1 MSLRVL
7 YLHQH
12 FTTPDGAGGTRSWA
26 MARALAA
33 RGHRVTVACG
43 LSEGT
48 DSGLSA
54 PFRRGRRAGRAGPLS
69 LVQFRVP
76 YANAMGAAARGRAF
90 LSFAARAMPLAV
102 GGGFDVIVA
111 SSTPPTVA
119 LPALAA
125 HGIARLPFV
134 FEIRD
139 PWPELLLSLGA
150 LRPGPVATGLSALS
164 GHACRAAAHVIA
176 LSEGAAESARRH
188 GARHVSLIPNGC
200 DLDLF
205 GPHVA
210 PARPEAAAPWESA
223 FVYAGA
229 HGPANGLDALLD
241 AARILRD
248 RGEWRVRLLL
258 VGEGA
263 ERARLAHRA
272 RIEELRN
279 VTFLPAMPKRA
290 LASLFAGAQGGLL
303 CLAPA
308 PAFAEGT
315 SPNKLMDLLAAGLPV
330 VSNVPG
336 RAAQWLAEGEAGLT
350 ATTPAGLADAMTLLA
365 HEPGRRIA
373 MRQAARRLA
382 IRRFDRRDLAARFC
396 DAVEAAARSR
406 PVLRA
411 RAAPGPD
418 PDVHAA

>member
-26 MARALAA
+26 MARALAG
-33 RGHRVTVACG
+33 RGHRVTMACG

-48 DSGLSA
+48 ESGLSA
-54 PFRRGRRAGRAGPLS
+54 PFRRGRRTGRAGPLR
-69 LVQFRVP
+69 VAQFAVP
-76 YANAMGAAARGRAF
+76 YANAMGPVARSRAF
-90 LSFAARAMPLAV
+90 LCFAARSTALAV

-125 HGIARLPFV
+125 LGIAGVPFV

-139 PWPELLLSLGA
+139 PWPDLLLSMGA
-150 LRPGPVATGLSALS
+150 LRPGLIATGLSALT
-164 GHACRAAAHVIA
+164 GRACRGAAGVIA
-176 LSEGAAESARRH
+176 LSEGAAASARRH
-188 GARHVSLIPNGC
+188 GARRVALIPNGC

-210 PARPEAAAPWESA
+210 PVRPAVAAPSEVV

-229 HGPANGLDALLD
+229 HGPANGLDTLLD
-241 AARILRD
+241 AAAILRGRD
-248 RGEWRVRLLL
+248 ERRVRLLL
-258 VGEGA
+258 VGDGA
-263 ERARLAHRA
+263 DRARLIGRA
-272 RIEELRN
+272 QADGLHN
-279 VTFLPAMPKRA
+279 VTFAPAMPKRA
-290 LASLFAGAQGGLL
+290 LAALLAGVQGGLL
-303 CLAPA
+303 CLAPV

-336 RAAQWLAEGEAGLT
+336 RAARWLAEGEAGLT
-350 ATTPAGLADAMTLLA
+350 ATTATGLADAMAVLA
-365 HEPGRRIA
+365 RDPARRAA
-373 MRQAARRLA
+373 MGQAARRLA
-382 IRRFDRRDLAARFC
+382 VRRFDRRVLAAQFC
-396 DAVEAAARSR
+396 AVVEAAARPL
-406 PVLRA
+406 PVPHPRA
-411 RAAPGPD
+411 HHGLD
-418 PDVHAA
+418 PDAA